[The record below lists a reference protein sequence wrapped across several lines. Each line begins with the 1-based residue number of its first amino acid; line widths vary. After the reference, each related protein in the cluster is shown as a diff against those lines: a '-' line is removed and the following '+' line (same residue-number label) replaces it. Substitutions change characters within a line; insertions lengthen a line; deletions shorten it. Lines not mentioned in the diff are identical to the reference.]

1 MLTRAAGKLACCLRS
16 INLQSLQ
23 AQEKSVARQLK
34 SATRGLIIMTVLATL
49 SGCSLFSSDKPESAA
64 AVPPP
69 PSLIGYNGMS
79 MCQPYS
85 DKLWGN
91 FLMIG
96 KVVSVDSPQN
106 MHVNI
111 LRAEAMK
118 HPAIQMTGYPRQI
131 IDQRQKWYPCEGQ
144 G

>member
-1 MLTRAAGKLACCLRS
+1 
-16 INLQSLQ
+16 
-23 AQEKSVARQLK
+23 
-34 SATRGLIIMTVLATL
+34 MTALATL
-49 SGCSLFSSDKPESAA
+49 SGCSLFSSDQPESAA

-69 PSLIGYNGMS
+69 PPLVGYKGMS

-131 IDQRQKWYPCEGQ
+131 IDQRHKWYPCEGQ

>member
-1 MLTRAAGKLACCLRS
+1 M
-16 INLQSLQ
+16 
-23 AQEKSVARQLK
+23 ARQLK
-34 SATRGLIIMTVLATL
+34 SATLWLGITVAIGAL
-49 SGCSLFSSDKPESAA
+49 SGCSLFSSDKPQGAA

-69 PSLIGYNGMS
+69 PTLVGYNGMNV
-79 MCQPYS
+79 CQPYS

-96 KVVSVDSPQN
+96 KVVSVDSPDN
-106 MHVNI
+106 MHVNV

-118 HPAIQMTGYPRQI
+118 QPSIQMTGYPREI
-131 IDQRQKWYPCEGQ
+131 IDQRNKWYPCEGQ

>member
-1 MLTRAAGKLACCLRS
+1 
-16 INLQSLQ
+16 
-23 AQEKSVARQLK
+23 
-34 SATRGLIIMTVLATL
+34 
-49 SGCSLFSSDKPESAA
+49 
-64 AVPPP
+64 
-69 PSLIGYNGMS
+69 

-96 KVVSVDSPQN
+96 EVVSVDSPQN
-106 MHVNI
+106 MHINV
-111 LRAEAMK
+111 LRAEAME

-131 IDQRQKWYPCEGQ
+131 IDQRHKWYPCKGQ

>member
-1 MLTRAAGKLACCLRS
+1 MAAFG
-16 INLQSLQ
+16 
-23 AQEKSVARQLK
+23 
-34 SATRGLIIMTVLATL
+34 TL
-49 SGCSLFSSDKPESAA
+49 SGCSLFSSGTPESTASA
-64 AVPPP
+64 PPT
-69 PSLIGYNGMS
+69 LIGYSGMS
-79 MCQPYS
+79 VCQPYS

-111 LRAEAMK
+111 MRAEAMK
-118 HPAIQMTGYPRQI
+118 QPSIQMTGYPRQI
-131 IDQRQKWYPCEGQ
+131 IDQRNKWYPCEGQ